1 MSSVNFRLR
10 LILGMSKMPS
20 RLRFLRLPKLQSR
33 SFRAARATRS
43 RSRDGSSVSLS
54 QSKLR
59 PIPYQRVTLTDQRTG
74 PNRVAR
80 AQLETRGGE
89 RGHWTGAECIFGGEM
104 EIGWDGKEEEQFAAW
119 LPPSLPPSLQQD
131 YNNAHGQGRTA
142 SDAFFAVVI
151 IAYSIDFLPA
161 GGARSSA
168 SKAASSPI
176 FGMPRNLEAR
186 ARPCQEH

>member
-1 MSSVNFRLR
+1 
-10 LILGMSKMPS
+10 
-20 RLRFLRLPKLQSR
+20 
-33 SFRAARATRS
+33 
-43 RSRDGSSVSLS
+43 
-54 QSKLR
+54 
-59 PIPYQRVTLTDQRTG
+59 
-74 PNRVAR
+74 
-80 AQLETRGGE
+80 
-89 RGHWTGAECIFGGEM
+89 M

-119 LPPSLPPSLQQD
+119 LPPSLPRS
-131 YNNAHGQGRTA
+131 NKITTTRARARGQGRTA